1 MVTLARRI
9 MPNGHVLFDIVQL
22 LTAMV
27 IVSAIAA
34 LRSVPRK
41 LNMGWRQLADERPGH
56 GERDYGRAP

>member
-1 MVTLARRI
+1 MVTLARRF

-22 LTAMV
+22 VTAMV

-34 LRSVPRK
+34 LQSVPRR
-41 LNMGWRQLADERPGH
+41 LNRGWRQFTNALPGH